1 MLKIKQKVSELLETA
16 LENEPFITKDL
27 MEIAKENNGIL
38 VGLENR
44 FKTESSLFRKLSE
57 RIKVQDVS
65 AFRFAEILDDFAA
78 NNNDV
83 LRYTMLFEI
92 ETYTSDCLK
101 TLEILEEKDYQ
112 TEKIWNAWLMQE
124 TRLDLGYRGV
134 NVIITNPP
142 YQTFELQFHTL
153 ESYTAKEANHFLYEE
168 MRLKQTDKA
177 RRKLLRQTQINN
189 VADLKFPPNIEDI
202 K

>member
-16 LENEPFITKDL
+16 LEYEPFITKDL
-27 MEIAKENNGIL
+27 LEIAKENNGEL

-57 RIKVQDVS
+57 RLELQDAS
-65 AFRFAEILDDFAA
+65 SFRFAEILDDFAA
-78 NNNDV
+78 NINDV
-83 LRYTMLFEI
+83 LRYTMIFRI

-101 TLEILEEKDYQ
+101 TLQILEQKSYKI
-112 TEKIWNAWLMQE
+112 EKIWNAWLMKE
-124 TRLDLGYRGV
+124 TRLDLGYRGL
-134 NVIITNPP
+134 NTIITNPP
-142 YQTFELQFHTL
+142 YVTFELQFHTF

-168 MRLKQTDKA
+168 MRLKKTDKA
-177 RRKLLRQTQINN
+177 KRKLLRKTQINN
-189 VADLKFPPNIEDI
+189 VADLKFPPNVENI